1 MIPWITHP
9 DYDIPLPP
17 GHRFTST
24 KFSDLFELLKKSKYR
39 KYAIVLVPEKAEAKQ
54 VSIAHCSKYV
64 EKIEHGLLDEKEQR
78 RLGLQWSPVLAK
90 RSFIAVNGSLLAAK
104 SALQYGVSCHLAGG
118 THHSH
123 FDFGSGFCVFNDL
136 AYTALTLTKTKEV
149 KKILIF
155 DCDVHQGDGTARI
168 LENNDNTFTCSIHA
182 TKNFPYRKASSDLDI
197 DLEDGLPW
205 SLYRERLIEG
215 LNKCLERFSP
225 DLILYVAGVD
235 VHENDKLGRLGID
248 DEGLFER
255 EIMVLNFFKKKGIP
269 LATVMGGGYS
279 DDRKELA
286 KRHSTVIKAAHEV
299 WSYV

>member
-1 MIPWITHP
+1 
-9 DYDIPLPP
+9 
-17 GHRFTST
+17 
-24 KFSDLFELLKKSKYR
+24 
-39 KYAIVLVPEKAEAKQ
+39 
-54 VSIAHCSKYV
+54 
-64 EKIEHGLLDEKEQR
+64 
-78 RLGLQWSPVLAK
+78 
-90 RSFIAVNGSLLAAK
+90 VNGSLLAAK

-136 AYTALTLTKTKEV
+136 AYTALTLTRTKEV

-168 LENNDNTFTCSIHA
+168 LDNNDNTFTCSIHA
-182 TKNFPYRKASSDLDI
+182 KKNFPYRKASSDLDI

-215 LNKCLERFSP
+215 LNKCMERFSP

-248 DEGLFER
+248 DKGLFER
-255 EIMVLNFFKKKGIP
+255 EIMVLTYFKKKGIP

>member
-39 KYAIVLVPEKAEAKQ
+39 KYATVLVPEKAEAKQ
-54 VSIAHCSKYV
+54 VSVAHCSKYV
-64 EKIEHGLLDEKEQR
+64 EKIEYGLLNEKEQR

-90 RSFIAVNGSLLAAK
+90 RSFIAVNGSLLAAR
-104 SALQYGVSCHLAGG
+104 SALKYGVSCHLAGG

-215 LNKCLERFSP
+215 LNKCMERFSP

-248 DEGLFER
+248 DKGLFER

>member
-1 MIPWITHP
+1 MITWITHP
-9 DYDIPLPP
+9 EYDIPLPP

-24 KFSDLFELLKKSKYR
+24 KFSDLFDLLKNSEYMES
-39 KYAIVLVPEKAEAKQ
+39 ATILVPEKAEAGQ
-54 VSIAHCSKYV
+54 VAIAHCSEYV
-64 EKIEHGLLDEKEQR
+64 EKIANGSLDEKEQR
-78 RLGLQWSPVLAK
+78 RLGLRWSPVLAK

-104 SALQYGVSCHLAGG
+104 SALKYGVSCHLAGG

-182 TKNFPYRKASSDLDI
+182 KKNFPYRKANSDLDI
-197 DLEDGLPW
+197 DLEDELPW

-215 LNKCLERFSP
+215 LNKCMERFSP

-248 DEGLFER
+248 DKGLFER
-255 EIMVLNFFKKKGIP
+255 EIMVLNYFKKKGMP

-279 DDRKELA
+279 DNRKELA

>member
-39 KYAIVLVPEKAEAKQ
+39 KYSTVLVPEKAEAKQ

-64 EKIEHGLLDEKEQR
+64 EKIEHGSLDEKEQR

-104 SALQYGVSCHLAGG
+104 SALKYGVSCHLAGG

-168 LENNDNTFTCSIHA
+168 LDNNDNTFTCSIHA
-182 TKNFPYRKASSDLDI
+182 KKNFPYRKASSDLDI

-215 LNKCLERFSP
+215 LNKCMERFSP

-248 DEGLFER
+248 DKGLFER
-255 EIMVLNFFKKKGIP
+255 EIMVLNYFKKKGIP